1 MAVRQGFE
9 GAHFTPTPVDQLL
22 TPIKLQ
28 AETKALYGNI
38 LSSIRD
44 MGDYIS
50 SAEDYFRG
58 EYKNRVGNTVS
69 DLTERM
75 INNKNVESKDIND
88 LINARREH
96 IQFFSPG
103 GLGYRGIQ
111 DKKNYLATQKR
122 ILDNKDISLETKN
135 DWLRLANIQYAQ
147 RFKEGY
153 DFSDINPT
161 KEIDLPKYALE
172 IADKIEPMVRS
183 IERAATPQEKAQLAI
198 AYGIPED
205 SSTFK
210 VLTETK
216 RRTPEQIRQVLT
228 GFMMSNPE
236 IQSMF
241 KQNDLLRQV
250 NPNRLPS
257 EIMQNIAIES
267 AVRAAQINDYKQRDS
282 FSFLPEYVIK
292 RNRIGDPEIGL
303 ADTYISNK
311 NSGKLENFWGKPKPF
326 EKYKSDTIDT
336 IKRELI
342 DKMKIDT
349 NPIKSYPVPEGNVV
363 YDIDYNK
370 NRDAWLEDQFKE
382 KLKLSPNEFNSVLDD
397 LQKEYQFNDDIKDI
411 LRERI
416 SNGTRIEDIPE
427 FTNFLQ
433 HQYDLAGNTKVT
445 SIIFDGKSNETE
457 EFIGRL
463 LQDNAPRKLTIVT
476 PNNKVKEEEDNP
488 RNILSDSSVSIDNLR
503 YEPVTGEFAIVYSAK
518 DNAGR
523 YGSYTMYLKPTKE
536 EMRSITNGKIIP
548 LKNDEFGFKIENNGN
563 TTKYIRGNYFDQN
576 GNPSYIYGELD
587 NNGNIIEERILDS
600 SNPNYINMSKNA
612 SYAIGNV
619 LLNKFNEYL

>member
-250 NPNRLPS
+250 NPSRLPS

-267 AVRAAQINDYKQRDS
+267 AVRAAQINDYKQMDS
-282 FSFLPEYVIK
+282 FSFLPEYVLK

-311 NSGKLENFWGKPKPF
+311 NSGKLENFWGKQKPF
-326 EKYKSDTIDT
+326 EKYKSDI
-336 IKRELI
+336 
-342 DKMKIDT
+342 
-349 NPIKSYPVPEGNVV
+349 VGN
-363 YDIDYNK
+363 IEK
-370 NRDAWLEDQFKE
+370 EIFE
-382 KLKLSPNEFNSVLDD
+382 KLKIHDKGPADYFATSTGSGYDKYKEENKITGEKAVKKIKLSPNEFNSVLDD

-463 LQDNAPRKLTIVT
+463 LQDNSPRKLTIVT

-548 LKNDEFGFKIENNGN
+548 LKNDEFGFKIEDNGN

-576 GNPSYIYGELD
+576 GNPSYIIGELD
-587 NNGNIIEERILDS
+587 NNGNIIGERILDS
-600 SNPNYINMSKNA
+600 SDPDYTNMSKDA
-612 SYAIGNV
+612 SYTIGNV

>member
-135 DWLRLANIQYAQ
+135 DWLRLMNMQYAQ

-342 DKMKIDT
+342 DKMKINT
-349 NPIKSYPVPEGNVV
+349 NPIKSYPVPEGNVI

-370 NRDAWLEDQFKE
+370 NRDTWLEDQFKE

-563 TTKYIRGNYFDQN
+563 TTKYIRGNYFDQS
-576 GNPSYIYGELD
+576 GNPSYIIGELD
-587 NNGNIIEERILDS
+587 NNGNIIGERILDS
-600 SNPNYINMSKNA
+600 SDPDYTNMSKDA
-612 SYAIGNV
+612 SYTIGNV

>member
-22 TPIKLQ
+22 IPIKLQ

-122 ILDNKDISLETKN
+122 ILENDDISLETKN

-198 AYGIPED
+198 AYGIPEN

-267 AVRAAQINDYKQRDS
+267 AVRAAEINDYKQRDS
-282 FSFLPEYVIK
+282 FSFLPEYVFK

-311 NSGKLENFWGKPKPF
+311 NSGKLENFWGKQKTF
-326 EKYKSDTIDT
+326 EKYKSDI
-336 IKRELI
+336 
-342 DKMKIDT
+342 
-349 NPIKSYPVPEGNVV
+349 VGN
-363 YDIDYNK
+363 IEK
-370 NRDAWLEDQFKE
+370 EIFE
-382 KLKLSPNEFNSVLDD
+382 KLKISNIDPSYYFSTSIGYGYDKYKEENKITSDKTVEKIKLSPNEFNSVLDD

-445 SIIFDGKSNETE
+445 SIVFDGKSSETE

-476 PNNKVKEEEDNP
+476 PDNKVKEEEDNP
-488 RNILSDSSVSIDNLR
+488 RNILSDSGVSIDNLR

-523 YGSYTMYLKPTKE
+523 YGSYTMYLKPTNE

-563 TTKYIRGNYFDQN
+563 TIKYIRGNYFDQN
-576 GNPSYIYGELD
+576 GNPSYIIGELD
-587 NNGNIIEERILDS
+587 NNGNIIGERILDS
-600 SNPNYINMSKNA
+600 SDPDYTNMSKDA
-612 SYAIGNV
+612 SYTIGNV

>member
-303 ADTYISNK
+303 ADTYMSNK
-311 NSGKLENFWGKPKPF
+311 NSGKLENFWGKQKPF
-326 EKYKSDTIDT
+326 EKYKSDIVFDMGKEIMTKLNIPYAITRDFST
-336 IKRELI
+336 ALGAPKYTMFADPDNLGFT
-342 DKMKIDT
+342 KK
-349 NPIKSYPVPEGNVV
+349 YVV
-363 YDIDYNK
+363 N
-370 NRDAWLEDQFKE
+370 

-523 YGSYTMYLKPTKE
+523 YGSYTMYLKPTNE
-536 EMRSITNGKIIP
+536 EMRSITHGKIIP

-576 GNPSYIYGELD
+576 GNPSYIIGELD
-587 NNGNIIEERILDS
+587 NNGNIIGERILDS
-600 SNPNYINMSKNA
+600 SDPDYTNMSKDA
-612 SYAIGNV
+612 SYTIGNV

>member
-135 DWLRLANIQYAQ
+135 DWLKLANIQYAQ

-161 KEIDLPKYALE
+161 KEIDLPKYVLE

-257 EIMQNIAIES
+257 EVMQNIAIES
-267 AVRAAQINDYKQRDS
+267 AVRAAQINDYTQKDS

-311 NSGKLENFWGKPKPF
+311 NSGKLENFWGKQKPF

-342 DKMKIDT
+342 DKMKINT
-349 NPIKSYPVPEGNVV
+349 NPIKSYPVPEGNVI

-370 NRDAWLEDQFKE
+370 NLEDQFKE

-523 YGSYTMYLKPTKE
+523 YGSYTMYLKPTNE

>member
-161 KEIDLPKYALE
+161 KEIDLPKYTLE

-183 IERAATPQEKAQLAI
+183 IERAATPQEKAQLVI

-311 NSGKLENFWGKPKPF
+311 NSGKLENFWGKQKPF
-326 EKYKSDTIDT
+326 EKYKSDIVGNIEKEIFEKLKIPTIDPSYYFST
-336 IKRELI
+336 SIGHGY
-342 DKMKIDT
+342 DKYKEENKIT
-349 NPIKSYPVPEGNVV
+349 G
-363 YDIDYNK
+363 
-370 NRDAWLEDQFKE
+370 E
-382 KLKLSPNEFNSVLDD
+382 KTVEKIKLSPNEFNSVLDD

-463 LQDNAPRKLTIVT
+463 LQDNAPRQLTIVT

-536 EMRSITNGKIIP
+536 EMGSITKGKIIP
-548 LKNDEFGFKIENNGN
+548 LKNDEFGFKIENTGN

-576 GNPSYIYGELD
+576 GNPSYIIGELD
-587 NNGNIIEERILDS
+587 NNGNIIGERILDS
-600 SNPNYINMSKNA
+600 SDPDYTNMSKDA
-612 SYAIGNV
+612 SYTIGNV

>member
-103 GLGYRGIQ
+103 GLGYKGIQ

-161 KEIDLPKYALE
+161 KEIDLPKYTLE

-282 FSFLPEYVIK
+282 FSFLPKYVIK

-303 ADTYISNK
+303 ADTYMSNK
-311 NSGKLENFWGKPKPF
+311 NSGKLENFWGKQKPF
-326 EKYKSDTIDT
+326 EKYKSDILDN
-336 IKRELI
+336 IKKEIIEKMRGFELEPSSGHARAQYGMLGRPSVPGEYLYEKENI
-342 DKMKIDT
+342 PEKI
-349 NPIKSYPVPEGNVV
+349 
-363 YDIDYNK
+363 
-370 NRDAWLEDQFKE
+370 
-382 KLKLSPNEFNSVLDD
+382 KLSPNEFNSVLDD

-523 YGSYTMYLKPTKE
+523 YGSYTMYLKPTNE

-612 SYAIGNV
+612 SYVIGNV

>member
-58 EYKNRVGNTVS
+58 EYKNRVGNIVS

-135 DWLRLANIQYAQ
+135 DWLKLANIQYAQ

-198 AYGIPED
+198 VYGIPED

-311 NSGKLENFWGKPKPF
+311 NSGKLENFWGKPKTF
-326 EKYKSDTIDT
+326 EKYKSDILDN
-336 IKRELI
+336 IKKEIIGKIRGFELEPSSGHARAQY
-342 DKMKIDT
+342 DLLGR
-349 NPIKSYPVPEGNVV
+349 PSVPGEYIYENEN
-363 YDIDYNK
+363 IPE
-370 NRDAWLEDQFKE
+370 RI
-382 KLKLSPNEFNSVLDD
+382 KLSPNEFNSVLDD

-576 GNPSYIYGELD
+576 GDPSYIIGELD
-587 NNGNIIEERILDS
+587 NNGNIIGERILDS
-600 SNPNYINMSKNA
+600 SDPDYTNMSKDA
-612 SYAIGNV
+612 SYTIGNV